1 MPQPRFLPNPTAIQP
16 GHSATLI
23 GRGLFVIADP
33 ASSYPDGVKLPTA
46 STDNLLG
53 VTAYNPGTIDQ
64 DGNLQTY
71 PLTGG
76 GIPAGRRGDVIREG
90 IVPAVAGGSF
100 SKGDKLMANTAGK
113 LIAFVGGAGNFIA
126 AEAHEDGADGAVVE
140 VRLLMHYGAT

>member
-1 MPQPRFLPNPTAIQP
+1 MSQPRFLPNCSSIQP
-16 GHSATLI
+16 GHSATAI
-23 GRGLFVIADP
+23 GRGLAVIHDA
-33 ASSYPDGVKLPTA
+33 ASAFPDGVKLPAA
-46 STDNLLG
+46 STDNVLG

-64 DGNLQTY
+64 DGNLLTY

-90 IVPAVAGGSF
+90 IVPVVAGGTF

-113 LIAFVGGAGNFIA
+113 LIEWAGAAGNYIV
-126 AEAHEDGADGAVVE
+126 AEANEDGALDAVVE